1 MEETLNTHN
10 NPDNSNIV
18 LAVGNFRPFE
28 DLIEVIECNGE
39 VLIPAE
45 KIAQLC
51 FNYNEKTV
59 RKEYRMWVN
68 DSYDHTMWYSF
79 ETDIL
84 KPRKHLCSI
93 GIDRFFNVKTYHKIE
108 GVKSSNCGMPASN
121 QVEIVG
127 LLARWGF
134 FAFC

>member
-10 NPDNSNIV
+10 NPANANIV
-18 LAVGNFRPFE
+18 LAEGNFRPFD
-28 DLIEVIECNGE
+28 DLVKSIEVDG
-39 VLIPAE
+39 VTLIPAE

-59 RKEYRMWVN
+59 KNNSRMWVN
-68 DSYDHTMWYSF
+68 NAYDFTMWYSF

-84 KPRKHLCSI
+84 KPKKHLCSI
-93 GIDRFFNVKTYHKIE
+93 GVDRFFNVKTYHNIE

-127 LLARWGF
+127 LLARCGF

>member
-1 MEETLNTHN
+1 MNKTN
-10 NPDNSNIV
+10 NNAENPANANMV
-18 LAVGNFRPFE
+18 LAEGNFRPFD
-28 DLIEVIECNGE
+28 DLIKEIKVNGE
-39 VLIPAE
+39 ILVPAE

-51 FNYNEKTV
+51 FNYNEATV
-59 RKEYRMWVN
+59 KNKCRKWVNNSYDFRMW
-68 DSYDHTMWYSF
+68 YLF

-84 KPRKHLCSI
+84 KPKKHLCSI
-93 GIDRFFNVKTYHKIE
+93 GIDRYFNVKTYHNID

-127 LLARWGF
+127 LLVKWGF